1 MTDNKATIAVI
12 GGTGNEGK
20 GLALRWAYAGY
31 RVIIGSRGAE
41 KAEAAASELN
51 DILARDGVAGR
62 ENPAAAREADLIVL
76 TVPYAAHQ
84 PTLES
89 IRAEVQGKIL
99 VDVTVPLKPPE
110 VYIVNIPAGRS
121 AAEEAQA
128 ILGADVRVVSAFQNV
143 SAHHLKRLD
152 QVIDCDV
159 LVCGDDQE
167 ARAAALALVEAAGMK
182 GINAG
187 PLANSVVSEGLTAM
201 LISINRAYGVK
212 DSGIRITGIG

>member
-1 MTDNKATIAVI
+1 MTDKITTIAVI
-12 GGTGNEGK
+12 GGTGSEGN
-20 GLALRWAYAGY
+20 GLALRWAHAGY

-89 IRAEVQGKIL
+89 IREEAQGKVL

-143 SAHHLKRLD
+143 SAHHLKHLD
-152 QVIDCDV
+152 HVIDCDV
-159 LVCGDDQE
+159 LVCGDDKE
-167 ARAAALALVEAAGMK
+167 ARATALALVKAAGMK